1 MATKVSKTVSLPGT
15 GDQMPVV
22 AYGTW
27 TVWQSKPGE
36 VCNSVKVAIAAGYRH
51 IDCAW
56 VYDNEEE
63 VGQAIAD
70 KIADG
75 SIKREDIFVT
85 TKIWDNHHSRERVKL
100 NVQKSLEKLQLSCA
114 DLVLVHWPT
123 SFKDGDD
130 NFPKGPDGKIIY
142 AFHDLLDTWKG
153 MEDCVKAGLAR
164 NIGISNFNSKQI
176 QRVLDAATI
185 KPCSLQIEVNPTFSN
200 ERLVQFAQTNSM
212 VVSSYAPLGAPG
224 RPWKQSTDPCAIE
237 DPVIT
242 GLASKK
248 GKSPAQVIL
257 RWHLQ
262 RGLCVCVKSLNA
274 DRIKQNLDVFDFELS
289 AEEMSQISGLNQNFR
304 LYTQGV
310 TAEHPEYP
318 FKAEF

>member
-1 MATKVSKTVSLPGT
+1 
-15 GDQMPVV
+15 
-22 AYGTW
+22 
-27 TVWQSKPGE
+27 
-36 VCNSVKVAIAAGYRH
+36 
-51 IDCAW
+51 
-56 VYDNEEE
+56 
-63 VGQAIAD
+63 
-70 KIADG
+70 
-75 SIKREDIFVT
+75 
-85 TKIWDNHHSRERVKL
+85 
-100 NVQKSLEKLQLSCA
+100 
-114 DLVLVHWPT
+114 
-123 SFKDGDD
+123 
-130 NFPKGPDGKIIY
+130 
-142 AFHDLLDTWKG
+142 
-153 MEDCVKAGLAR
+153 
-164 NIGISNFNSKQI
+164 
-176 QRVLDAATI
+176 
-185 KPCSLQIEVNPTFSN
+185 
-200 ERLVQFAQTNSM
+200 M

-310 TAEHPEYP
+310 TTEHPEYP